1 KRPFFLEGIELFN
14 TPGQLI
20 YTRQIVDPIA
30 GAKVT
35 GKLGG
40 LAVAHLTALDE
51 DVDAAGREALFNI
64 TRLRRDLGTSSIVG
78 LTFTD
83 RSVAGTPDYNRV
95 LAADT
100 RIVFGR
106 LYFVQAQLGGSW
118 TREGAGAVRS
128 APIWELTFDRTG
140 RSWGFNYQVSGLG
153 EAFAARSGFVPRSGI
168 MNAHAFN
175 RLSWYGARGALLET
189 GSVFIRL
196 GRLWR
201 YGRLGDGAIEGDEGA
216 DFMLRFRGG
225 WRASV
230 DVARAFVELN
240 PADYAGYETT
250 TATGLAPYAPLD
262 RVS

>member
-40 LAVAHLTALDE
+40 LAIAHLTALDE

-118 TREGAGAVRS
+118 TREGAGPVRS

-140 RSWGFNYQVSGLG
+140 RSWGFNYEVAGLG
-153 EAFAARSGFVPRSGI
+153 EDFVTRAGFVPRTGI
-168 MNAHAFN
+168 VNAHAFN
-175 RLSWYGARGALLET
+175 RLTWYGAEGALLET
-189 GSVFIRL
+189 GTVFTSL
-196 GRLWR
+196 SGVWR
-201 YGRLGDGAIEGDEGA
+201 HGAIGDGPIEGGESA
-216 DFMLRFRGG
+216 SLNLRMRGG
-225 WRASV
+225 WNANV
-230 DVARAFVELN
+230 EVAREYVELDA
-240 PADYAGYETT
+240 ADYRGYETET
-250 TATGLAPYAPLD
+250 TTGLAPYAPLD
-262 RVS
+262 